1 MVVGRRA
8 ESAAVQI
15 LPQIGADGGA
25 VEVVAGVNLATQIIV
40 QVRVC
45 NWCHF
50 NLSVIKGH
58 VNPKIQVFLKQYKKS
73 HRKRIC
79 YSFCPIRLILGR
91 KLAF

>member
-15 LPQIGADGGA
+15 LPQVGADGGA

-50 NLSVIKGH
+50 NLSVIK
-58 VNPKIQVFLKQYKKS
+58 V
-73 HRKRIC
+73 
-79 YSFCPIRLILGR
+79 LI
-91 KLAF
+91 